1 MLRWQQRDRWMDKC
15 MGGVMVSMD
24 CMYNLSTSQSVCLCV
39 CVYIYIYISMRF
51 RFNNYSFTQV
61 EYGSGSRYGG
71 IGWISGDFEG
81 KGFCYTIL
89 MDVILGVFV
98 CC

>member
-39 CVYIYIYISMRF
+39 CVYIYIYIYEVSI
-51 RFNNYSFTQV
+51 Q
-61 EYGSGSRYGG
+61 
-71 IGWISGDFEG
+71 
-81 KGFCYTIL
+81 
-89 MDVILGVFV
+89 
-98 CC
+98 